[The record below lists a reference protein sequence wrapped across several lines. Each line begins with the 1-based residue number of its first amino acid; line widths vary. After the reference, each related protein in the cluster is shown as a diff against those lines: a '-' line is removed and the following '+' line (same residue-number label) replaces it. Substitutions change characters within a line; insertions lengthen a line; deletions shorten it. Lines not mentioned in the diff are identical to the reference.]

1 MKQAAAILFTILLGT
16 FVFLSHGCN
25 IKLNVT
31 SDTDNEFK
39 LQVTVPSIEY
49 ESEPLTFEKQKDT
62 KLLLIKGKNCNRK
75 KWKIQTWRKDEES
88 TAFIRAKSLEAK
100 FDGNGYMRVMVG
112 DDYKPWVNDR
122 EGIFCSEGQ
131 CM

>member
-62 KLLLIKGKNCNRK
+62 KLLLVC
-75 KWKIQTWRKDEES
+75 
-88 TAFIRAKSLEAK
+88 FIHNISS
-100 FDGNGYMRVMVG
+100 V
-112 DDYKPWVNDR
+112 
-122 EGIFCSEGQ
+122 
-131 CM
+131 